1 MPRTTQ
7 DREISSFGS
16 GTAGSVTP
24 YRCVHSCT
32 GALRVNSKASAIAM
46 FCIGAFLL
54 LGAWKIWN
62 GWWCC
67 WLFRASGERSSQPLK
82 VTYTKVPCISKTPT
96 AHVIEC

>member
-7 DREISSFGS
+7 DREISSFGG

-32 GALRVNSKASAIAM
+32 GALETLKPRQLRCSVSVR
-46 FCIGAFLL
+46 F
-54 LGAWKIWN
+54 
-62 GWWCC
+62 CC
-67 WLFRASGERSSQPLK
+67 WGRGKFGMVGVAVGSFGKRSSQSLK
-82 VTYTKVPCISKTPT
+82 VTYSYTKVLCISKTPT

>member
-32 GALRVNSKASAIAM
+32 GAMTGALETLKPRQLRCSVSVR
-46 FCIGAFLL
+46 F
-54 LGAWKIWN
+54 
-62 GWWCC
+62 CC
-67 WLFRASGERSSQPLK
+67 WGHGKYGMVGGAVGSFGGTIVAAAQSHL
-82 VTYTKVPCISKTPT
+82 
-96 AHVIEC
+96 H